1 MVHKRIHIIISG
13 LVQGVFFRKN
23 TEITAQKLGLFG
35 RVQNVPDGSVEIL
48 AEGEQQ
54 NLQKLVEWCHKG
66 PPQARVDKIET
77 KWLLPQND
85 FTSFQQVH

>member
-1 MVHKRIHIIISG
+1 MAKKRVHIMISG

-23 TEITAQKLGLFG
+23 TEITAHKLGLFG
-35 RVQNVPDGSVEIL
+35 RVQNLPDGNVEIL
-48 AEGEQQ
+48 AEGEQL
-54 NLQKLVEWCHKG
+54 NLLELVEWCRKG

-77 KWLLPQND
+77 KWLEPVND